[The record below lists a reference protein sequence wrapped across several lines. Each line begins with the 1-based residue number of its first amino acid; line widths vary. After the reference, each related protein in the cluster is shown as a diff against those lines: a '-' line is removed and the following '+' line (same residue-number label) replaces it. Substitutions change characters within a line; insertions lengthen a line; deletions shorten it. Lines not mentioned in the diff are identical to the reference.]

1 MIPSTSQSTR
11 MLSVFMKPGRDL
23 CAGACAGLLAVAVG
37 AVGLPRASAA
47 EAEALALLKGMTT
60 YMAAQQAM
68 SFRYDADLDVVTTE
82 QQRLTLASSGTVSL
96 ARPGRVRSTRST
108 GFADIETVFD
118 GSTFTLL
125 GKRANVYMQVP
136 FKGTIETLVDELKD
150 KYRRPLP
157 AADLLLPK
165 AYAELTE
172 GVTDVKDLGSGV
184 VGGVECD
191 HLAFRKKDV
200 DFQIW
205 IAQGQRPYPCRYM
218 ITSTTVPGSPQYTV
232 QISNFQTG
240 SAAIGQNFT
249 FVPPQG
255 ARAISKD
262 ELKTIKSMGELPSHF
277 VQRGTP

>member
-1 MIPSTSQSTR
+1 MMSTGIT
-11 MLSVFMKPGRDL
+11 DL
-23 CAGACAGLLAVAVG
+23 FIKTGVARSLFAGVCAGCVAVAAGVVG
-37 AVGLPRASAA
+37 APGAGAA

-60 YMAAQQAM
+60 YMGAQQAM

-96 ARPGRVRSTRST
+96 ARPGRIRATRST
-108 GFADIETVFD
+108 GFTDVETVFD

-125 GKRANVYMQVP
+125 GKKANVYMQVP
-136 FKGTIETLVDELKD
+136 FKGTIATLVDELKD

-157 AADLLLPK
+157 AADLLLPN

-184 VGGVECD
+184 IGGVECD

-205 IAQGQRPYPCRYM
+205 IAQGERPYPCRYV
-218 ITSTTVPGSPQYTV
+218 ITSTAVPGSPQYSI
-232 QISNFQTG
+232 QLRDFQTG
-240 SAAIGQNFT
+240 SAAVGQSFA
-249 FVPPQG
+249 FVPPPG
-255 ARAISKD
+255 TRSISKD
-262 ELKTIKSMGELPSHF
+262 ELKTIKSMGELPTNF

>member
-11 MLSVFMKPGRDL
+11 MLSVFMKPGRGL
-23 CAGACAGLLAVAVG
+23 CAGACAGLLAVAAG
-37 AVGLPRASAA
+37 AVGSPGASAA

>member
-1 MIPSTSQSTR
+1 MSTE
-11 MLSVFMKPGRDL
+11 LPDLFLKPGVARSIS
-23 CAGACAGLLAVAVG
+23 ARVCAGLIAVAAGMVAAPG
-37 AVGLPRASAA
+37 AGAA

-60 YMAAQQAM
+60 YMSAQQAM
-68 SFRYDADLDVVTTE
+68 SFRYDANLDVVTSE

-96 ARPGRVRSTRST
+96 ARPGRIRATRST
-108 GFADIETVFD
+108 GFADVETVFN

-125 GKRANVYMQVP
+125 GKKANVYMKVP

-157 AADLLLPK
+157 AADLLLPN

-205 IAQGQRPYPCRYM
+205 IAQGKRPYPCRYV
-218 ITSTTVPGSPQYTV
+218 ITSTTVPGSPQYSV
-232 QISNFQTG
+232 QLSDFRTG
-240 SAAIGQNFT
+240 SAAVGQSFT
-249 FVPPQG
+249 FVPPPG

>member
-1 MIPSTSQSTR
+1 
-11 MLSVFMKPGRDL
+11 MLSMFMKPGRGL

-277 VQRGTP
+277 VQGGTP

>member
-1 MIPSTSQSTR
+1 MSRRFLRVFNQS
-11 MLSVFMKPGRDL
+11 GRGL
-23 CAGACAGLLAVAVG
+23 RAGACAGLLAIAAG
-37 AVGLPRASAA
+37 AVGLPGASAA
-47 EAEALALLKGMTT
+47 EPEALALLKGMTT

-96 ARPGRVRSTRST
+96 TRPGRIRSTRST

-218 ITSTTVPGSPQYTV
+218 ITSTAVPGSPQYRV

-277 VQRGTP
+277 VQGGTP

>member
-1 MIPSTSQSTR
+1 MSTE
-11 MLSVFMKPGRDL
+11 LPDLFLKPGVGRSL
-23 CAGACAGLLAVAVG
+23 AAQVCAGLIAVTAGVVTAPAAG
-37 AVGLPRASAA
+37 AA

-60 YMAAQQAM
+60 FMSAQQAM
-68 SFRYDADLDVVTTE
+68 SFRYDSDLEVVTTE

-96 ARPGRVRSTRST
+96 ARPGRIRATRST
-108 GFADIETVFD
+108 GFADVETIFD

-125 GKRANVYMQVP
+125 GKKANVYMQVP
-136 FKGTIETLVDELKD
+136 FRGTIVSLVDELKD

-157 AADLLLPK
+157 AADLLLPS

-205 IAQGQRPYPCRYM
+205 IAQGERPYPCRYV
-218 ITSTTVPGSPQYTV
+218 ITSTAVPGSPQYSI
-232 QISNFQTG
+232 QLRDFQTG
-240 SAAIGQNFT
+240 SAAVGQSFA
-249 FVPPQG
+249 FVPPPG

>member
-1 MIPSTSQSTR
+1 MTDLFIKA
-11 MLSVFMKPGRDL
+11 SVARSLFAGV
-23 CAGACAGLLAVAVG
+23 CAGCVAVATGVVG
-37 AVGLPRASAA
+37 ALGATAA
-47 EAEALALLKGMTT
+47 EAEAMALLKGMTT
-60 YMAAQQAM
+60 YMGAQQAM

-96 ARPGRVRSTRST
+96 ARPGRIRATRST
-108 GFADIETVFD
+108 GFSDVETVFD

-125 GKRANVYMQVP
+125 GRKANVYMQVP
-136 FKGTIETLVDELKD
+136 FKGTIVALVDELKD

-157 AADLLLPK
+157 AADLLLPN

-184 VGGVECD
+184 IGGAECD

-205 IAQGQRPYPCRYM
+205 IAQGKRPYPCRYE
-218 ITSTTVPGSPQYTV
+218 ITSTTVPGSPRYSV
-232 QISNFQTG
+232 QLSDFQTG
-240 SAAIGQNFT
+240 SAAVGQSFT
-249 FVPPQG
+249 FVPPPG

-262 ELKTIKSMGELPSHF
+262 ELKTIKSMGELPTHF

>member
-1 MIPSTSQSTR
+1 MFKQ
-11 MLSVFMKPGRDL
+11 PGRGL
-23 CAGACAGLLAVAVG
+23 CAGACAGLLAVAAA
-37 AVGLPRASAA
+37 AVGLPGASAA

-96 ARPGRVRSTRST
+96 ARPGRVRFTRST

-125 GKRANVYMQVP
+125 GKKANVYMQVP
-136 FKGTIETLVDELKD
+136 FKGTIETMVDELKD

-218 ITSTTVPGSPQYTV
+218 ISSTTVPGSPQYSV

-240 SAAIGQNFT
+240 SAGVGQSFS
-249 FVPPQG
+249 FVPPKG

-277 VQRGTP
+277 TQGGTP

>member
-1 MIPSTSQSTR
+1 MVSTGMT
-11 MLSVFMKPGRDL
+11 DL
-23 CAGACAGLLAVAVG
+23 FIKTGVARSLFAGVCAGFVAVAAGVVG
-37 AVGLPRASAA
+37 APGAGAA

-60 YMAAQQAM
+60 YMGAQQAM
-68 SFRYDADLDVVTTE
+68 SFRYDADLDVVTAE

-96 ARPGRVRSTRST
+96 ARPGRIRATRST
-108 GFADIETVFD
+108 GFADVETVFD

-125 GKRANVYMQVP
+125 GKQANVYMQVP
-136 FKGTIETLVDELKD
+136 FKGTIATLVDELKD

-157 AADLLLPK
+157 AADLLLPG

-205 IAQGQRPYPCRYM
+205 IAQGKRPYPCRYV
-218 ITSTTVPGSPQYTV
+218 ITSKTVPGSPQYSV
-232 QISNFQTG
+232 QLSNFKTG
-240 SAAIGQNFT
+240 SAAVGQSFA
-249 FVPPQG
+249 FVPPPG

-262 ELKTIKSMGELPSHF
+262 ELKTIKSMGELPSNF